1 MVVGH
6 VRQELDW
13 NDADDLECDG
23 DVLGLTLF
31 EPSIERNQVNS
42 NIAELVTVVPPPP
55 FTTSPNTV
63 TDF

>member
-42 NIAELVTVVPPPP
+42 TLQNLSQSPPPPP

>member
-42 NIAELVTVVPPPP
+42 NIAELVTIVPPSVYHLPQYRH
-55 FTTSPNTV
+55 
-63 TDF
+63 